1 MVNIEMLEPLKQLL
15 LKDDVQGVEVVE
27 ELGRIFF
34 SNSAVTINLVP
45 ALLVGAGLLLFLLP
59 LLGVP
64 ILDILFGAMS
74 GATGGYG
81 SAYGGSD
88 FGYAAAPA
96 NDYGYAS
103 RSGGVDL
110 TPEQEALFPKLSELR
125 GQIEELQESESK
137 LRNHIYQQVANSE
150 SADAYSY

>member
-1 MVNIEMLEPLKQLL
+1 MVNIELLEPLKELL
-15 LKDDVQGVEVVE
+15 LKENVQGVEVME

-34 SNSAVTINLVP
+34 SNAAVTINLVP

-64 ILDILFGAMS
+64 ILDILFGAMT

-81 SAYGGSD
+81 NAYGGSVSAY
-88 FGYAAAPA
+88 GAAPV

-103 RSGGVDL
+103 RSGVEL
-110 TPEQEALFPKLSELR
+110 SPEQEALFPKLSELR

-150 SADAYSY
+150 AADPYSY